1 MAAKRK
7 PAIGLGPIKDDL
19 AKMLVKA
26 LSGAAGSSKK
36 SQATRVVSKIEKK
49 NPVLRSAGN
58 NSVQTVKGKASKI
71 EGQFAR
77 SRVAKTDKAKTT
89 AMANKFGRSQ
99 SGKGLKWDGSPTEG
113 TKAYKAGQSKAE
125 RDLASKSAKETM
137 VNKNTK
143 VMNKIDVETARGTG
157 RTVSPTTGK
166 VRYVPKGRAAEG
178 RSRAGAMGAGVGK
191 RNADAAKVQSKLVA
205 NVDNAKT
212 PAGKVA
218 ARRALRE
225 HRGKYGNFGK

>member
-36 SQATRVVSKIEKK
+36 SQATRVVSKITKK

-58 NSVQTVKGKASKI
+58 NSVQTVKGKASKL
-71 EGQFAR
+71 EGQFSR
-77 SRVAKTDKAKTT
+77 SRVAKADKAKTKT
-89 AMANKFGRSQ
+89 MADKFGKSQ

-113 TKAYKAGQSKAE
+113 TKAYKAGQSKAQ
-125 RDLASKSAKETM
+125 RDLATKSAKETM

-178 RSRAGAMGAGVGK
+178 RSRAGAMASNAGK
-191 RNADAAKVQSKLVA
+191 RNSEAAKVQAKLVA

-212 PAGKVA
+212 AAGRVA
-218 ARRALRE
+218 ARRVLRE